1 MRKMLSA
8 LLVAL
13 LLFAGTAGGEET
25 IWQKEKREKLTV
37 GNPTPLTGN
46 FFTGCWG
53 ETTSDLD
60 VQDLLH
66 GYSPV
71 RWDNTLV
78 RFRFDRSVVQNAVA
92 MDDSAGNRTYLIVLY
107 DDLRY
112 SDGSPITAWDYAF
125 SVLFRMDPV
134 IGETGGT
141 PADFSWMTGAEE
153 YLSGAAKELAGLRV
167 YSDLIFQLT
176 VRADALPYF
185 YELSRLDIH
194 PYPIGTIAPGLT
206 VRDDGQ
212 GAYLSAPLDAE
223 VLRRTVLD
231 GKTGYLTHPNVTSG
245 PYQIR
250 SYDGVTAVFGINPY
264 YKGDEA
270 GILPRIGVLTY
281 TLAKRED
288 MIRKLREGKFG
299 LLNKVAE
306 SDAIDAGLR
315 TSSNA
320 PEEFSFINYPRTGLT
335 MIWFCESSEAV
346 QNYSVRKAIA
356 QSIDRD
362 GFIKDYSGQY
372 GIGMDGFY
380 GLGQWMYQ
388 LAAGLTTYEPEEETD
403 QTAWE
408 KISLEGLTRYSFDPD
423 QAKALLDGREI
434 SLTFGIPDLDKTEE
448 AVRKNF
454 LPGLEAAGFRVTL
467 QRLPME
473 DLQKAYEGELEG
485 FDMIYLGED
494 FSIIFDPEVLKPAA
508 DPEEN
513 PQESKDE
520 TSLTG
525 ARAVAYQM
533 AEEMVRTDPMDV
545 LGFEQRWIALQEKIT
560 ETLPLIPVYS
570 NAYFD
575 FYTRELH
582 DYSILDAI
590 SWADAVSRSYISDRE
605 ELQKGEKEAQIRDLN
620 NMAEEYRIEP
630 RTE

>member
-78 RFRFDRSVVQNAVA
+78 RFRFDRSVVQNSVA

-125 SVLFRMDPV
+125 SVLFRRDPV

-231 GKTGYLTHPNVTSG
+231 GKTGYLTHPNTHHANA
-245 PYQIR
+245 
-250 SYDGVTAVFGINPY
+250 DTAAEMRIVFP
-264 YKGDEA
+264 
-270 GILPRIGVLTY
+270 LPDTACY
-281 TLAKRED
+281 
-288 MIRKLREGKFG
+288 
-299 LLNKVAE
+299 
-306 SDAIDAGLR
+306 
-315 TSSNA
+315 
-320 PEEFSFINYPRTGLT
+320 
-335 MIWFCESSEAV
+335 
-346 QNYSVRKAIA
+346 
-356 QSIDRD
+356 QSI
-362 GFIKDYSGQY
+362 
-372 GIGMDGFY
+372 
-380 GLGQWMYQ
+380 
-388 LAAGLTTYEPEEETD
+388 
-403 QTAWE
+403 
-408 KISLEGLTRYSFDPD
+408 
-423 QAKALLDGREI
+423 
-434 SLTFGIPDLDKTEE
+434 
-448 AVRKNF
+448 
-454 LPGLEAAGFRVTL
+454 
-467 QRLPME
+467 QRGSHP
-473 DLQKAYEGELEG
+473 
-485 FDMIYLGED
+485 
-494 FSIIFDPEVLKPAA
+494 P
-508 DPEEN
+508 
-513 PQESKDE
+513 
-520 TSLTG
+520 T
-525 ARAVAYQM
+525 
-533 AEEMVRTDPMDV
+533 
-545 LGFEQRWIALQEKIT
+545 
-560 ETLPLIPVYS
+560 
-570 NAYFD
+570 
-575 FYTRELH
+575 
-582 DYSILDAI
+582 
-590 SWADAVSRSYISDRE
+590 
-605 ELQKGEKEAQIRDLN
+605 
-620 NMAEEYRIEP
+620 
-630 RTE
+630 